1 MGDVLVVAEHR
12 DGHFPKTTLVGI
24 NAGLEMA
31 RKRNGNCIAVVLG
44 DEVETLASA
53 LTKYGVSKVIGL
65 EDQRLAATLADAG
78 AQAVAALAKKIG
90 IETVMATAT
99 AMSKDLMPRVAARLN
114 SPMASE
120 IIAINDDGSLMRPMY
135 AGNVLAT
142 IELEGP
148 VRVVTVRS
156 TAFDA
161 AVLSEQTAPVGK
173 NAGRARPGKSQDGI
187 RRLQ

>member
-65 EDQRLAATLADAG
+65 EDQRLAATLADAS
-78 AQAVAALAKKIG
+78 LCD
-90 IETVMATAT
+90 TLL
-99 AMSKDLMPRVAARLN
+99 S
-114 SPMASE
+114 SPQ
-120 IIAINDDGSLMRPMY
+120 
-135 AGNVLAT
+135 VLA
-142 IELEGP
+142 LRGGAAGP
-148 VRVVTVRS
+148 
-156 TAFDA
+156 
-161 AVLSEQTAPVGK
+161 
-173 NAGRARPGKSQDGI
+173 
-187 RRLQ
+187 